1 MSIKVDEIVRAMA
14 HLGKNKKH
22 TIVMFVTPSCVHR
35 LEKRLHV
42 SNSDASMIALFLPAL
57 SVDNIS
63 RLLHTF
69 HNMSK
74 QSLFGAS
81 LFTEVEQ
88 RTIFNVLV
96 NIAPDIR
103 MRHKAPPH
111 APSSSSSALQLQ
123 VDSGGGSSLWRSHS
137 MPVQSN
143 PPGGASGAGGAGCGG
158 GDSGALDLTVA
169 RPNGMFHSASVDS
182 PATVSPVAPSPSG
195 SGGAKHHHHH
205 QSKAYKPKFHFRS
218 NRYLILHRLRA
229 VLYEYM

>member
-81 LFTEVEQ
+81 LFSEVDQ
-88 RTIFNVLV
+88 RTIANVLV
-96 NIAPDIR
+96 NINPDISVR
-103 MRHKAPPH
+103 QRRPPN
-111 APSSSSSALQLQ
+111 ALLS
-123 VDSGGGSSLWRSHS
+123 VDNGGLWRSHS

-143 PPGGASGAGGAGCGG
+143 PPPAAGSAGAGGA
-158 GDSGALDLTVA
+158 DSGALDLTTA
-169 RPNGMFHSASVDS
+169 TRANGMFHSASVDS
-182 PATVSPVAPSPSG
+182 PS
-195 SGGAKHHHHH
+195 SGGGGGGGGSAKPHP
-205 QSKAYKPKFHFRS
+205 SKAYKPKFHFRS
-218 NRYLILHRLRA
+218 NR
-229 VLYEYM
+229 